1 MVKVDNTMNDY
12 LQQAEEL
19 AHFGQ
24 TWELDPSNMS
34 TTTSDTFGRF
44 AQRSAEAV
52 KARSQPRPT
61 TCGSSTVGRAG
72 ICPKLLKVTDV
83 YYAAGV
89 VAAKDGGA
97 VEFDVGLRRNVQIAQ
112 GSVERR
118 RELAAD
124 VVMTA
129 PE

>member
-1 MVKVDNTMNDY
+1 MT
-12 LQQAEEL
+12 A
-19 AHFGQ
+19 
-24 TWELDPSNMS
+24 
-34 TTTSDTFGRF
+34 
-44 AQRSAEAV
+44 
-52 KARSQPRPT
+52 
-61 TCGSSTVGRAG
+61 CSS
-72 ICPKLLKVTDV
+72 PKLLKVTDV